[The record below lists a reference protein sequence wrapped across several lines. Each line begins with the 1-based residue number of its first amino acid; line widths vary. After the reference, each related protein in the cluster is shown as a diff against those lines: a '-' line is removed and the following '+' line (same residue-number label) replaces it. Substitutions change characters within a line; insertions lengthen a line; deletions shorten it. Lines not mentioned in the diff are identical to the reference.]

1 MEETELKQLIDNVKN
16 GKIQDFEKIIKQYEK
31 LVFKILHLKLPAHL
45 LSSLEDLA
53 QEVFLTLFD
62 KISSYKPAY
71 SFTNWLYTIT
81 LNKVRNFVKQESRRE
96 HRALDESHQAPEKSH
111 TNTIIEGQEAL
122 KQAIGELP
130 EKYQQVLFLYYSESM
145 KINEIA
151 DNLDISLN
159 TVKTWLKRAKDK
171 LAKNTQL
178 KNIFE
183 TFFEESGKV

>member
-1 MEETELKQLIDNVKN
+1 MKETELRQLIDNVKN

-45 LSSLEDLA
+45 RSSLEDLA
-53 QEVFLTLFD
+53 QDVFLTLFD

-81 LNKVRNFVKQESRRE
+81 LNKVRNFIKQEGRKE
-96 HRALDESHQAPEKSH
+96 HHALDESHQAPEKSH
-111 TNTIIEGQEAL
+111 ANTIIEGQEAL
-122 KQAIGELP
+122 QNAIGELP

-151 DNLDISLN
+151 HSLDISFN

-171 LAKNTQL
+171 LSKNTQL

-183 TFFEESGKV
+183 TFFDESGRL

>member
-1 MEETELKQLIDNVKN
+1 
-16 GKIQDFEKIIKQYEK
+16 
-31 LVFKILHLKLPAHL
+31 
-45 LSSLEDLA
+45 
-53 QEVFLTLFD
+53 
-62 KISSYKPAY
+62 KPAY